1 MATIEAAVERK
12 EAIQFL
18 PDTKI
23 YLLTDASSNLGP
35 NAVGFF
41 SYNKKSDGFAT
52 RKQYFYMEVGGEVQS
67 YPAQHKEIDFIVSL
81 GEFLERKFKE
91 CGLTVFEVHLP
102 KSHSYSGNTYGYLTT
117 LRLFPHAGIVK
128 ETA

>member
-12 EAIQFL
+12 EALEFL

-23 YLLTDASSNLGP
+23 YLLTDASSVLGP
-35 NAVGFF
+35 EVLGFF
-41 SYNKKSDGFAT
+41 SYNNKSDGCAT
-52 RKQYFYMEVGGEVQS
+52 RKQYFYMEVGGEVRT

-91 CGLTVFEVHLP
+91 CGVNVYEVHLP

-117 LRLFPHAGIVK
+117 LRLFPHAGIPKV
-128 ETA
+128 TA